1 MADTGATGTGTLT
14 GQYIPVY
21 RGLGDPAG
29 TNGSGFDWGQFLQ
42 LIGGT
47 GSAIYNAIN
56 ATGNAQ
62 GVANT
67 VDPFTG
73 QRPYYQGLLQKNIGS
88 ENPYAALF
96 NTAYGNQQNPYS
108 AQYQQMLGNQQNPYA
123 NPIQQAINNQSNPY
137 ATMIAKSWG
146 NQDNPYAKQL
156 QGLLTDPNS
165 FKTDPGYQF
174 ALSQGQKG
182 IERASNALYGT
193 ARTGSL
199 APELAKYTEGYAN
212 QAYSDR
218 IAQLAGLTNAQNQYN
233 ANSMNTLANLSG
245 NQNAHNTNFLNS
257 LGSLSGQQQTTN
269 TNQLA
274 QIANLIGNTN
284 QYNLGNLG
292 ALTNM
297 FGAQGN
303 QSANF
308 INQLLTAS
316 GATTGSPTAAGA
328 AQQSGQQGQA
338 ASIGAALQAIPGLAQ
353 YVPQIL
359 QMIGG
364 GGVSL
369 PTGGLAEN
377 PEWEPGGYSVPT
389 PEANLPQWGEPNWG
403 DPNFEF

>member
-1 MADTGATGTGTLT
+1 MADPIINRSTGL
-14 GQYIPVY
+14 PV
-21 RGLGDPAG
+21 
-29 TNGSGFDWGQFLQ
+29 GSGNTGGGFDLGTFLQ
-42 LIGGT
+42 LVGGA
-47 GSAIYNAIN
+47 GSAIYNAAN
-56 ATGNAQ
+56 ANSNAQ
-62 GVANT
+62 QVANAAT
-67 VDPFTG
+67 PFAS
-73 QRPYYQGLLQKNIGS
+73 QQPYYQEMLRGSIGKQENPFLS
-88 ENPYAALF
+88 MFQTAYANQSNPYTAQYQTMLANQSNPYAA
-96 NTAYGNQQNPYS
+96 
-108 AQYQQMLGNQQNPYA
+108 
-123 NPIQQAINNQSNPY
+123 PIQGAINNQSNPY
-137 ATMIAKSWG
+137 ATMIQQQWG

-218 IAQLAGLTNAQNQYN
+218 INQLSGLTNAQNQYN

-245 NQNAHNTNFLNS
+245 NQNSYNTNFLNS
-257 LGSLSGQQQTTN
+257 LAGLSGQQQSTN

-284 QYNLGNLG
+284 SYNLGGLG
-292 ALTNM
+292 ALGNM
-297 FGAQGN
+297 YGTTGN
-303 QSANF
+303 INSNF

-316 GATTGSPTAAGA
+316 GATQGSPGVAASA
-328 AQQSGQQGQA
+328 LQSGQQGQM

-364 GGVSL
+364 GDFSSSF
-369 PTGGLAEN
+369 PTMPYVDGGLQTIM
-377 PEWEPGGYSVPT
+377 PVPSIFGGDGPDYGWPTEPG
-389 PEANLPQWGEPNWG
+389 EL
-403 DPNFEF
+403 